1 MKTVLNVKTD
11 KDVKKNAQRVA
22 KNLGVPL
29 SLVVNAY
36 LKEFIREQ
44 EFTLSLA
51 PKLRPEVGK
60 MLLEASDDFRRGKN
74 ISPAFSNGKDM
85 DEYLDS

>member
-11 KDVKKNAQRVA
+11 KDVKEKAQRVA
-22 KNLGVPL
+22 KNLGIPL

-44 EFTLSLA
+44 AFTLSFV

-60 MLLEASDDFRRGKN
+60 MLLEASDDFRRGIN

>member
-11 KDVKKNAQRVA
+11 KEVKEKAQRVA

-44 EFTLSLA
+44 EFTLSFV

-60 MLLEASDDFRRGKN
+60 MLLEASADFRRGIN
-74 ISPAFSNGKDM
+74 ISPAFSNGKDV